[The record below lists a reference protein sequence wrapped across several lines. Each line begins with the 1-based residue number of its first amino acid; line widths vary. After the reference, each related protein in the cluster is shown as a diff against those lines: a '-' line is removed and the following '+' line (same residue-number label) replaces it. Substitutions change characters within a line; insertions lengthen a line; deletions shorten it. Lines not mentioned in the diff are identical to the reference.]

1 MKEGRRFDA
10 SLPRICTF
18 ALRRKS
24 FGPRDAVLKDRE
36 TAVDSM
42 KKTIF
47 SSAAAGALAA
57 VMIGGAALSTA
68 SAEPVNRPTAASP
81 SMGAPAS
88 FADIVQRVAPAVVSI
103 DVEGK
108 VDPRLAAFGEDGDSQ
123 GDDQGQ
129 GSDQGSGQ
137 FDFRK
142 LFPQGPDGAPPPKMQ
157 ATGSGFFISGDGYIV
172 TNNHVVEGAD
182 KITVRTSDDRTF
194 KATLVGRDA
203 ATDLAVVKVEGQ
215 GFPYVS
221 FEDRA
226 KPRVGD
232 WVVAVGNPFNLGGT
246 ATAGIVSALGRDKVS
261 GSSYVDYMQIDAPI
275 NRGNSGGP
283 TFDMSGRVVGVN
295 TAIFSPSGGS
305 VGIGF
310 DIPADVAAAI
320 TRQLISGGKVV
331 RGYIGATIQDVTP
344 EIADSLGISGRK
356 GALVADLTP
365 GGPSETAGLKPGDV
379 VLQIDGHEVN
389 SASDLTRQVALAHA
403 GDAVQLQVRRDGKTQ
418 MVSVRSGVRPAEA
431 MLAKNEYRSGD
442 GSPQADVPRVLGM
455 KVAPRAEGGLTIG
468 GVSASSDAGQKGLR
482 QGDVILRAGDHRT
495 NAVTDLSAAVTE
507 ARQAGRA
514 SVLVMVSRGG
524 RNIFVPLKLEP
535 EKG

>member
-1 MKEGRRFDA
+1 M
-10 SLPRICTF
+10 
-18 ALRRKS
+18 
-24 FGPRDAVLKDRE
+24 
-36 TAVDSM
+36 
-42 KKTIF
+42 
-47 SSAAAGALAA
+47 
-57 VMIGGAALSTA
+57 
-68 SAEPVNRPTAASP
+68 
-81 SMGAPAS
+81 
-88 FADIVQRVAPAVVSI
+88 
-103 DVEGK
+103 
-108 VDPRLAAFGEDGDSQ
+108 
-123 GDDQGQ
+123 
-129 GSDQGSGQ
+129 
-137 FDFRK
+137 
-142 LFPQGPDGAPPPKMQ
+142 
-157 ATGSGFFISGDGYIV
+157 
-172 TNNHVVEGAD
+172 
-182 KITVRTSDDRTF
+182 
-194 KATLVGRDA
+194 
-203 ATDLAVVKVEGQ
+203 
-215 GFPYVS
+215 
-221 FEDRA
+221 
-226 KPRVGD
+226 
-232 WVVAVGNPFNLGGT
+232 
-246 ATAGIVSALGRDKVS
+246 
-261 GSSYVDYMQIDAPI
+261 
-275 NRGNSGGP
+275 
-283 TFDMSGRVVGVN
+283 
-295 TAIFSPSGGS
+295 
-305 VGIGF
+305 
-310 DIPADVAAAI
+310 AAAI